1 MDGFLKPFDVLFTMG
16 MSAFITYF
24 IFIAALTISFL
35 LIGLICWHGY
45 MISRG
50 VTSIERLL
58 YQDYIE
64 QCTKR
69 GCVFVNPYD
78 FGLVEN
84 WKRFFNVSTVG
95 EFIRKVLLP
104 STHKPNGDG
113 ITWNHHLQSRRSD
126 SLSSNSSIAFPS
138 DAHLETM
145 DSKKDH

>member
-1 MDGFLKPFDVLFTMG
+1 
-16 MSAFITYF
+16 
-24 IFIAALTISFL
+24 
-35 LIGLICWHGY
+35 

-50 VTSIERLL
+50 VTSVERLL

-64 QCTKR
+64 QSKKR

-84 WKRFFNVSTVG
+84 WKRFFSVSTVG

-104 STHKPNGDG
+104 STHKPNGNG
-113 ITWNHHLQSRRSD
+113 IIWDHNLQSHQPD
-126 SLSSNSSIAFPS
+126 SLSPKGPIAFPA
-138 DAHLETM
+138 DAHLHQQTDIETI